1 LADKV
6 ADSETLQLEARKAA
20 LLNAIRHDGKAEAG
34 AVIGRLLGAH
44 PELRQKAAEVRVLA
58 TRVVD
63 QVNAMSLADQEKVI
77 QENWPEELAK
87 EKPKSERGLPPLPNV
102 DKYPNIV
109 TRFSP
114 NPDSVLHLGNARA
127 VILSHDYARKYN
139 GRFILRYEDTD
150 PRLKKAALQYYDL
163 IGADLKWLECDWD
176 EEYYQSDRL
185 ELYYQYAEELI
196 RKGDAYVCEC
206 ASEAFKQLVES
217 GRACPCRAL
226 TADENLTRW
235 KGMLSGEYD
244 EGEVVLR
251 VKTELDHPNPA
262 VRDWPALRV
271 IDTAEYPHPRVG
283 SKYRV
288 WPLYNMACGV
298 DDHVMRISHVIRGK
312 EHLTNM
318 ERQKYLYKYLG
329 WVYPD
334 AIHYG
339 RLHVVGMDLSKSKMM
354 RALEEGVYKDLSDP
368 RLGTLMALRRRG
380 ITPQA
385 LRGVVYEVGP
395 RPVDATISLENLY
408 AANRKIIDPTARR
421 FFFIDKPVLV
431 SVSGVKSSRTVK
443 VPSHPEHP
451 EMGTRELT
459 IDARDGTSRLLLSKT
474 DLGILKPGVVVRL
487 MELFNL
493 KVVRVAPESI
503 TAEFHSETHAEA
515 RKVNAPLIHW
525 LPEGHNCRATVVM
538 PTAERIDGPGEPAL
552 TTCHVDEVIQLVRF
566 GFGRVDAATQ
576 DSIVIYFAHQ

>member
-1 LADKV
+1 LAGEV
-6 ADSETLQLEARKAA
+6 TASEALESEARKAA
-20 LLNAIRHDGKAEAG
+20 LLNAIKHQGKAEAG

-44 PELRQKAAEVRVLA
+44 PELRQKSSEVRVLA
-58 TRVVD
+58 SKVID
-63 QVNAMSLADQEKVI
+63 QVNTMSLADQESVI
-77 QENWPEELAK
+77 QESWPEELAR
-87 EKPKSERGLPPLPNV
+87 EKTKAERGLPPLPNA
-102 DKYPNIV
+102 DKYPKIV

-127 VILSHDYARKYN
+127 VILSHDYARKY
-139 GRFILRYEDTD
+139 GGAFILRFEDTD

-163 IGADLKWLECDWD
+163 IRADIRWLECTWD

-185 ELYYQYAEELI
+185 DLYYQYAEELI

-206 ASEAFKQLVES
+206 TSEDFKRLIES
-217 GRACPCRAL
+217 GQACPCRAV
-226 TADENLTRW
+226 TTEENLIRW
-235 KGMLSGEYD
+235 KGMLGGEYE
-244 EGEVVLR
+244 EGEAVLR
-251 VKTELDHPNPA
+251 VKTDLDHPNPA

-271 IDTAEYPHPRVG
+271 IDAMKYPHPRVG

-318 ERQKYLYKYLG
+318 ERQKYLYKHLG
-329 WVYPD
+329 WQYPD

-395 RPVDATISLENLY
+395 RPVDATISWENVY
-408 AANRKIIDPTARR
+408 AANRKIVDPTARR
-421 FFFIDKPVLV
+421 FFFIDNPVVV
-431 SVSGVKSSRTVK
+431 SVLRVNNSRMVKL
-443 VPSHPEHP
+443 PAHPEHP

-459 IDARDGTSRLLLSKT
+459 INANGDTCRILLSRT
-474 DLGILKPGVVVRL
+474 DLGILKPGAVVRL
-487 MELFNL
+487 MELFNV
-493 KVVRVAPESI
+493 KVTHATPESV
-503 TAEFHSETHAEA
+503 TAELLSETYAEA
-515 RKVNAPLIHW
+515 RKVNAPLVHW
-525 LPEGHNCRATVVM
+525 LPEEHNCRATVVM
-538 PTAERIDGPGEPAL
+538 PTAEKIDGSGEPAL
-552 TTCHVDEVIQLVRF
+552 LTCHVNEVIQLVRF

-576 DSIVIYFAHQ
+576 DSVTIYFAHP

>member
-6 ADSETLQLEARKAA
+6 GDSEALQLEARKAA
-20 LLNAIRHDGKAEAG
+20 LLNAIRHEGKADAG

-58 TRVVD
+58 TRVID
-63 QVNAMSLADQEKVI
+63 QVNAMSLADQEKVV
-77 QENWPEELAK
+77 QENWPEELAR
-87 EKPKSERGLPPLPNV
+87 EKPKAERGLPPLPNV
-102 DKYPNIV
+102 HRYPKIV

-114 NPDSVLHLGNARA
+114 NPDSVLHIGNARA

-139 GRFILRYEDTD
+139 GKFILRYEDTD

-163 IGADLKWLECDWD
+163 IGADLKWLECSWD

-185 ELYYQYAEELI
+185 ELYYQYAEQLI

-206 ASEAFKQLVES
+206 APETFKRLVES

-244 EGEVVLR
+244 EGMAVLR

-298 DDHVMRISHVIRGK
+298 DDHLMQISHVIRGK

-339 RLHVVGMDLSKSKMM
+339 RLHIVGMDLSKSKMM

-395 RPVDATISLENLY
+395 RPVDATISWENLY

-421 FFFIDKPVLV
+421 FFFINEPVPI
-431 SVSGVKSSRTVK
+431 SVNGVKGSRTVK
-443 VPSHPEHP
+443 IPAHPDHP
-451 EMGTRELT
+451 EMGARELT
-459 IDARDGTSRLLLSKT
+459 IDAKDGMCHLLLSKT
-474 DLGILKPGVVVRL
+474 DAGNLKAGAVVRL

-493 KVVRVAPESI
+493 KVTHAAPESV
-503 TAEFHSETHAEA
+503 TAELHSETYAEA

-525 LPEGHNCRATVVM
+525 LPEEHNRRATVVM
-538 PTAERIDGPGEPAL
+538 PTAERINGLGEPAL
-552 TTCHVDEVIQLVRF
+552 TTCQVDEVIQLVRF
-566 GFGRVDAATQ
+566 GFGRVDALAQ
-576 DSIVIYFAHQ
+576 DSITIYFAHQ

>member
-1 LADKV
+1 LADEV
-6 ADSETLQLEARKAA
+6 ADSEKLQLETKKAA
-20 LLNAIRHDGKAEAG
+20 LLNAIRHGGKAEAG

-44 PELRQKAAEVRVLA
+44 RELRQKAAEVRVLA
-58 TRVVD
+58 TKVID
-63 QVNAMSLADQEKVI
+63 QVNAMSLADQERVI

-87 EKPKSERGLPPLPNV
+87 EKPKAERGLPPLPNV
-102 DKYPNIV
+102 DRYPRIV

-139 GRFILRYEDTD
+139 GKFILRYEDTD

-196 RKGDAYVCEC
+196 RKADAYVCQC

-217 GRACPCRAL
+217 GRACPCRGL

-235 KGMLSGEYD
+235 KGMLSGEYE
-244 EGEVVLR
+244 EGEAVLR
-251 VKTELDHPNPA
+251 IKTELDHPNPA

-298 DDHVMRISHVIRGK
+298 DDHVMQISHVIRGK

-339 RLHVVGMDLSKSKMM
+339 RLHVLGMDLSKSKMM

-421 FFFIDKPVLV
+421 FFFIDKPILA

-459 IDARDGTSRLLLSKT
+459 IDAKDGACRLLLSKT

-493 KVVRVAPESI
+493 KVIQVAPESI
-503 TAEFHSETHAEA
+503 TAELHSETHAEA

-525 LPEGHNCRATVVM
+525 LPEGHNRRATVVM
-538 PTAERIDGPGEPAL
+538 PTAERIDGLGEPAL

-576 DSIVIYFAHQ
+576 DYIAIYFAHQ

>member
-1 LADKV
+1 MEN
-6 ADSETLQLEARKAA
+6 SEALQLEARKAA
-20 LLNAIRHDGKAEAG
+20 LLNAIRHQGKADAG

-44 PELRQKAAEVRVLA
+44 PELRQKAAEVRVLV
-58 TRVVD
+58 TRVID
-63 QVNAMSLADQEKVI
+63 QVNAMRLADQEKIV
-77 QENWPEELAK
+77 QDNWPEELVK
-87 EKPKSERGLPPLPNV
+87 EKPKAERGLPPLPNV
-102 DKYPNIV
+102 EKYPKIV

-139 GRFILRYEDTD
+139 GKFILRYEDTD

-163 IGADLKWLECDWD
+163 IGVDLKWLECSWD

-185 ELYYQYAEELI
+185 ELYYQYAEQLI

-206 ASEAFKQLVES
+206 APETFKRLVES

-235 KGMLSGEYD
+235 KGMLSGEYE
-244 EGEVVLR
+244 EGAAVLR
-251 VKTELDHPNPA
+251 VKTELDHSNPA

-271 IDTAEYPHPRVG
+271 IDTAEYPHARVG
-283 SKYRV
+283 SKFRV

-298 DDHVMRISHVIRGK
+298 DDHLMQISHVIRGK

-318 ERQKYLYKYLG
+318 ERQKYLYKHLG

-339 RLHVVGMDLSKSKMM
+339 RLHIVGMDLSKSKMM

-395 RPVDATISLENLY
+395 RPVDATISWENLY

-421 FFFIDKPVLV
+421 FFFINEPVLV
-431 SVSGVKSSRTVK
+431 SVTGVTSSRTVK
-443 VPSHPEHP
+443 IPAHPDHP
-451 EMGTRELT
+451 EMGARELT
-459 IDARDGTSRLLLSKT
+459 IDAKDDTCRLLLSKT
-474 DLGILKPGVVVRL
+474 DGGNLKPGAVVRL

-493 KVVRVAPESI
+493 KVTKVAPESVA
-503 TAEFHSETHAEA
+503 TELHSETYAEA

-525 LPEGHNCRATVVM
+525 LPEEHNFTATVVM
-538 PTAERIDGPGEPAL
+538 PTAEKINGLGEPAL

-566 GFGRVDAATQ
+566 GFGRVDAVAE
-576 DSIVIYFAHQ
+576 DSITIYFAHQ

>member
-1 LADKV
+1 MTA
-6 ADSETLQLEARKAA
+6 SELLELEARKAA
-20 LLNAIRHDGKAEAG
+20 LLNAIKHEGKAETG

-44 PELRQKAAEVRVLA
+44 PELRQKAAEVRTLVA
-58 TRVVD
+58 RIIH
-63 QVNAMSLADQEKVI
+63 QVNGMNLADQEKAV
-77 QENWPEELAK
+77 EESWPEELVK
-87 EKPKSERGLPPLPNV
+87 EKPKVERGLPSLPNV
-102 DKYPNIV
+102 ERYTKIV

-127 VILSHDYARKYN
+127 VILSHDYARKYK
-139 GRFILRYEDTD
+139 GAFILRFEDTD
-150 PRLKKAALQYYDL
+150 PRLKKAALQYYGL
-163 IGADLKWLECDWD
+163 IGSDLKWLECSWD

-196 RKGDAYVCEC
+196 RKGGAYVCEC
-206 ASEAFKQLVES
+206 PPDTFKQLVES
-217 GRACPCRAL
+217 GRACPCRGV
-226 TADENLTRW
+226 TSEENLARW
-235 KGMLSGEYD
+235 KGMLGGEYE
-244 EGEVVLR
+244 EGEAVLR
-251 VKTELDHPNPA
+251 VKTDLDHPNPA

-271 IDTAEYPHPRVG
+271 IDTVKYVHPRVG

-298 DDHVMRISHVIRGK
+298 DDHVMGISHVIRGK

-329 WVYPD
+329 WQYPD

-385 LRGVVYEVGP
+385 IRGVVYDVGP
-395 RPVDATISLENLY
+395 RPVDATISWENLY

-421 FFFIDKPVLV
+421 FFFIDKPVV
-431 SVSGVKSSRTVK
+431 ASVSGVKNSRMVK
-443 VPSHPEHP
+443 IPAHPDHP
-451 EMGTRELT
+451 EMGSREIT
-459 IDARDGTSRLLLSKT
+459 VDAKDDLCRLLLSGS
-474 DLGILKPGVVVRL
+474 DLSILKEGAIVRL

-493 KVVRVAPESI
+493 RVIHVSPDSVV
-503 TAEFHSETHAEA
+503 AEFHSETYAES
-515 RKVNAPLIHW
+515 RRVNAPLIHW
-525 LPEGHNCRATVVM
+525 LPEQSNCGVRVVM
-538 PTAERIDGPGEPAL
+538 PTAERMDGLGEPAL
-552 TTCHVDEVIQLVRF
+552 TSCHVDEMIQLVRF
-566 GFGRVDAATQ
+566 GFARVDAADQ
-576 DSIVIYFAHQ
+576 DSVAVYFAHQ